1 MATRSIKD
9 IDVKGRRAFVR
20 VDFNVPIKNG
30 VIGDDTRIKA
40 TLPTIQFALD
50 AGALPIMSCIGI
62 QIGPRQ
68 LEFPPNNPLSE
79 SPGT

>member
-1 MATRSIKD
+1 MAKLSIRD
-9 IDVKGRRAFVR
+9 LQLNGRRLFLR

-50 AGALPIMSCIGI
+50 AGALPIMSAVGK
-62 QIGPRQ
+62 
-68 LEFPPNNPLSE
+68 
-79 SPGT
+79 